1 MNRIKWIF
9 VLPVLAAVL
18 VLLPVLV
25 PSRKKNLGNEGP
37 TGPSISTW
45 KRGGTEAG
53 IEGPSFLTLTTSLG
67 IVLLLGV
74 GTIVVMRKV
83 QGSGLNSPERE
94 VVVKESRRLSPKRT
108 IHLVRAVDR
117 LLLISESE
125 MGVQLLS
132 DLTPREEGAVQPV
145 LVQQAPVTIPQPEAP
160 RAKAPEEEEGAT
172 PRDLL
177 LPRNERARQAAIKA
191 NAKLSNFREL
201 MTKLAAEK

>member
-1 MNRIKWIF
+1 MIMNRIKWIF
-9 VLPVLAAVL
+9 VLPILAAVL
-18 VLLPVLV
+18 VLLPVLI
-25 PSRKKNLGNEGP
+25 PSKANPGNQGP
-37 TGPSISTW
+37 AGPSISTW

-74 GTIVVMRKV
+74 GTIVILRKM
-83 QGSGLNSPERE
+83 QGGGVNSPERE
-94 VVVKESRRLSPKRT
+94 VIVKESRRLSPKRT

-117 LLLISESE
+117 LLLVSESE

-132 DLTPREEGAVQPV
+132 DLTPREETAAQPAAV
-145 LVQQAPVTIPQPEAP
+145 LVPQVAIPQPEVEPA
-160 RAKAPEEEEGAT
+160 AAEEEGAT

-177 LPRNERARQAAIKA
+177 LPRNEKARQAAIKA
-191 NAKLSNFREL
+191 SAKLSNFREL

>member
-9 VLPVLAAVL
+9 VLPILAAVL
-18 VLLPVLV
+18 VLLPVLI
-25 PSRKKNLGNEGP
+25 PSKANPGNQGP
-37 TGPSISTW
+37 AGPSISTW

-53 IEGPSFLTLTTSLG
+53 LQGPSVLTLTTSLG

-74 GTIVVMRKV
+74 GTIVILRRV
-83 QGSGLNSPERE
+83 QRGSVNSPERE

-132 DLTPREEGAVQPV
+132 DLTPREETAAQPAAVVVPQV
-145 LVQQAPVTIPQPEAP
+145 AIPQPE
-160 RAKAPEEEEGAT
+160 PEPALPEEEGAT

-191 NAKLSNFREL
+191 SAKLSNFREL